1 MATIRNA
8 TEADVDTI
16 VKMARHFIAFAP
28 HAGIAEYSDE
38 DLANAA
44 RACMEH
50 GVLLVAEQDDAVVG
64 MLFGVVSGLWFAPRT
79 LWASELAWW
88 VEPAAR
94 GGTAGIRLITAFQD
108 WAREQGA
115 KVVAMSSLHLDHDNR
130 VSSVLQRMGFEQSEH
145 TYIKRIA

>member
-8 TEADVDTI
+8 TEADVETI

-28 HAGIAEYSDE
+28 HAAVAEYDDE

-44 RACMEH
+44 RACMQH
-50 GVLLVAEQDDAVVG
+50 GLLIVAEQDGEIIG
-64 MLFGVVSGLWFAPRT
+64 MLLGIISSLWFARRT

-94 GGTAGIRLITAFQD
+94 GGTAGIRLVTAFQD

-115 KVVAMSSLHLDHDNR
+115 KVVAMSSLHLDHDTR
-130 VSSVLQRMGFEQSEH
+130 VGNVLERMGFEQSEH

>member
-28 HAGIAEYSDE
+28 HATIAEYD
-38 DLANAA
+38 DADIATA
-44 RACMEH
+44 IRACMQH
-50 GVLLVAEQDDAVVG
+50 GVLLVADQDGVVVG
-64 MLFGVVSGLWFAPRT
+64 MLFGVVSGFWFAPRS
-79 LWASELAWW
+79 LWATELAWW

-94 GGTAGIRLITAFQD
+94 GGTAGIRLVTAFQD

-130 VSSVLQRMGFEQSEH
+130 VSSVLQRMGFAQSEH
-145 TYIKRIA
+145 TYIKRIS

>member
-28 HAGIAEYSDE
+28 HATIAEYD
-38 DLANAA
+38 DADIATA
-44 RACMEH
+44 IRACMEH

>member
-16 VKMARHFIAFAP
+16 VRMARHFIAFAP
-28 HAGIAEYSDE
+28 HATIAEYEDT
-38 DLANAA
+38 DLANAI

-64 MLFGVVSGLWFAPRT
+64 MLFGIVSGLWFAPRT

-94 GGTAGIRLITAFQD
+94 GGTAGIRLVTAFQD
-108 WAREQGA
+108 WALKQGA
-115 KVVAMSSLHLDHDNR
+115 KVVAMSSLHLDHDTR
-130 VSSVLQRMGFEQSEH
+130 VGNVLERMGFSPSEH

>member
-8 TEADVDTI
+8 TEADVETI

-28 HAGIAEYSDE
+28 HAAVAEYDDE

-44 RACMEH
+44 RACMQH
-50 GVLLVAEQDDAVVG
+50 GLLIVAEQDNEIIG
-64 MLFGVVSGLWFAPRT
+64 MLLGIVSGLWFAPRT

-94 GGTAGIRLITAFQD
+94 GGTAGIRLVTAFQD

-115 KVVAMSSLHLDHDNR
+115 KVVAMSSLHLDHDTR
-130 VSSVLQRMGFEQSEH
+130 VGNVLERMGFEQSEH

>member
-28 HAGIAEYSDE
+28 HAAVAEYDDE

-44 RACMEH
+44 RACMQH
-50 GVLLVAEQDDAVVG
+50 GLLIVAEQDNEIIG
-64 MLFGVVSGLWFAPRT
+64 MLLGIVSGLWFAPRT

-94 GGTAGIRLITAFQD
+94 GGTAGIRLVTAFQD

-115 KVVAMSSLHLDHDNR
+115 KVVAMSSLHLDHDTR
-130 VSSVLQRMGFEQSEH
+130 VGNVLERMGFEQSEH
-145 TYIKRIA
+145 TYIKRIS

>member
-8 TEADVDTI
+8 TEADVETI

-28 HAGIAEYSDE
+28 HAAVAEYDDE

-44 RACMEH
+44 RACMQH
-50 GVLLVAEQDDAVVG
+50 GLLIVAEQDNEIIG
-64 MLFGVVSGLWFAPRT
+64 MLLGIISSLWFARRT

-94 GGTAGIRLITAFQD
+94 GGTAGIRLVTAFQD
-108 WAREQGA
+108 WARDQGA
-115 KVVAMSSLHLDHDNR
+115 KVVAMSSLHLDHDGR
-130 VSSVLQRMGFEQSEH
+130 VGNVLERMGFSPSEH
-145 TYIKRIA
+145 TYIKRIS

>member
-28 HAGIAEYSDE
+28 HAAVAEYTDE
-38 DLANAA
+38 DLAHAA
-44 RACMEH
+44 RSCMQH
-50 GVLLVAEQDDAVVG
+50 GLLIVAEQDGEIIG
-64 MLFGVVSGLWFAPRT
+64 MLLGIVSGLWFAPRT

-94 GGTAGIRLITAFQD
+94 GGTAGIRLVTAFQD
-108 WAREQGA
+108 WAREKGA
-115 KVVAMSSLHLDHDNR
+115 KVVAMSSLHLDHDSR
-130 VSSVLQRMGFEQSEH
+130 VGNVLERMGFSPSEH
-145 TYIKRIA
+145 TYIKRIS

>member
-28 HAGIAEYSDE
+28 HAAVAEYDDE

-44 RACMEH
+44 RACMQH
-50 GVLLVAEQDDAVVG
+50 GLLIVAEQDNEIIG
-64 MLFGVVSGLWFAPRT
+64 MLLGIVSGLWFAPRT

-94 GGTAGIRLITAFQD
+94 GGTAGIRLVTAFQD

-115 KVVAMSSLHLDHDNR
+115 KVVAMSSLHLDHDTR
-130 VSSVLQRMGFEQSEH
+130 VGNVLERMGFEQSEH

>member
-28 HAGIAEYSDE
+28 HAAVAEYDDE

-44 RACMEH
+44 RACMQH
-50 GVLLVAEQDDAVVG
+50 GLLIVAEQDNEIIG
-64 MLFGVVSGLWFAPRT
+64 MLLGIVSGLWFAPRT

-94 GGTAGIRLITAFQD
+94 GGTAGIRLVTAFQN
-108 WAREQGA
+108 WALKQGA
-115 KVVAMSSLHLDHDNR
+115 KVVAMSSLHLDHDTR
-130 VSSVLQRMGFEQSEH
+130 VGNVLERMGFEQSEH

>member
-1 MATIRNA
+1 MQ
-8 TEADVDTI
+8 
-16 VKMARHFIAFAP
+16 
-28 HAGIAEYSDE
+28 
-38 DLANAA
+38 
-44 RACMEH
+44 H
-50 GVLLVAEQDDAVVG
+50 GVLLVAEQDGEIAG
-64 MLFGVVSGLWFAPRT
+64 MLFGIVSGLWFAPRT

-94 GGTAGIRLITAFQD
+94 GGTAGIRLVTAFQD

-130 VSSVLQRMGFEQSEH
+130 VSNVLQRMGFSPSEH